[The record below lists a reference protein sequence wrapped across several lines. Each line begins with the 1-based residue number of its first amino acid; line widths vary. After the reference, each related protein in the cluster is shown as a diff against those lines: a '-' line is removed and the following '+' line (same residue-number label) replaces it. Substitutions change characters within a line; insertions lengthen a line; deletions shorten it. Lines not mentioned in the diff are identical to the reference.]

1 MEGRGFESESEIE
14 ESAVFCLLPSIVAL
28 LYPLPLPSLSFSLSL
43 SLSLSVLSYALA
55 LEAVAVVVEVGR
67 EMDDIESLVKGTG
80 NLGGTRDRGTGGGRD
95 RGRRAEEG
103 GLRRGL
109 VLGSVREK
117 GVGDDEFTSSL
128 SLSFSPCMLPV
139 TLSLTCCVID

>member
-43 SLSLSVLSYALA
+43 SLSLSVLA

-139 TLSLTCCVID
+139 TLSVTCCVID